1 MPLPLSSV
9 VFVALKQPDD
19 LAVVIAQLPQEE
31 DLGGYLVL
39 RGAAS
44 GETLQPLTAR
54 PVLENTFRDTSAV
67 PGVRYVYAVQAVD
80 DAALANVS
88 VASAQVEAA
97 AR

>member
-1 MPLPLSSV
+1 LIW
-9 VFVALKQPDD
+9 QPNQD
-19 LAVVIAQLPQEE
+19 E

-44 GETLQPLTAR
+44 GATLQPPTARPVLEDTFATLQPLTAR

-80 DAALANVS
+80 DVALANVS